1 MNESNGNGNGSGGK
15 KLVRAHDGRL
25 VAGVASG
32 IAAYFGIDANLVRL
46 GFAVFTVFY
55 GLGALL
61 YLIAWAILPE
71 ESEGK
76 SIVEDFIS
84 RHRP

>member
-1 MNESNGNGNGSGGK
+1 MNENNGNGGK
-15 KLVRAHDGRL
+15 KLVRTRDGRL
-25 VAGVASG
+25 IAGVASG
-32 IAAYFGIDANLVRL
+32 IAAYFRIDANLVRL

-61 YLIAWAILPE
+61 YVIAWAILPE
-71 ESEGK
+71 ENEDK
-76 SIVEDFIS
+76 SIVEDFIN